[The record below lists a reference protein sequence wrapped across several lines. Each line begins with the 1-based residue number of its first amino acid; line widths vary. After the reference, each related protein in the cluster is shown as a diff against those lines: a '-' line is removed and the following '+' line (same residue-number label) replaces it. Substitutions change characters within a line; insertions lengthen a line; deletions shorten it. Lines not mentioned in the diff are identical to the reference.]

1 MALRGE
7 VILPRVKPQ
16 RRRERIRLPHGR
28 HRESHATLA
37 TRHLNSAWKCR
48 KNVAAMTQ
56 RGKYAFI
63 SLFFLPSI
71 NKFPLKGAESRHSQS
86 VALGVELVHPVDPA
100 TRVRRRRQG
109 WRVQGVLFEAAVGE
123 IGQRHLYCK
132 EKILTLKYCCT
143 LYSREFDMDT
153 SKIPR
158 SLPTIKPYHLGEPH
172 CFELELSETN
182 SRT

>member
-1 MALRGE
+1 MEMSQKCGSDDPTGK
-7 VILPRVKPQ
+7 V
-16 RRRERIRLPHGR
+16 RIHIPL
-28 HRESHATLA
+28 
-37 TRHLNSAWKCR
+37 
-48 KNVAAMTQ
+48 
-56 RGKYAFI
+56 
-63 SLFFLPSI
+63 FLPSI

-153 SKIPR
+153 GKIHR